1 MAVSLG
7 TAQPVVADD
16 ESVIDTIIKR
26 GTMRVGVGS
35 FVPWSF
41 RNKEGDYVGFEVD
54 VATKLASDMGVE
66 LELIPTFWD
75 DIIPALLGSKFDLTI
90 GGMTVTPKRNLKINF
105 TDSYQRELGQ
115 DVAANRANVPADA
128 TAESLNNPGT
138 TIGVRRGATSV

>member
-66 LELIPTFWD
+66 LELIPT
-75 DIIPALLGSKFDLTI
+75 S
-90 GGMTVTPKRNLKINF
+90 
-105 TDSYQRELGQ
+105 
-115 DVAANRANVPADA
+115 
-128 TAESLNNPGT
+128 
-138 TIGVRRGATSV
+138 